1 MGPMSDLGLRYWAAA
16 RTAAGCQEER
26 HPARTVADA
35 LAAAE
40 RAHPDL
46 ARVLAVSTLLV
57 DGHRVG
63 PEATVEEVAA
73 LGRSASATVEVLPP
87 FAGG

>member
-1 MGPMSDLGLRYWAAA
+1 MSDLGLRYWAAA
-16 RTAAGCQEER
+16 RAAAGCDQER

-40 RAHPDL
+40 RAHPAL
-46 ARVLAVSTLLV
+46 ARVLPVSSLLV
-57 DGHRVG
+57 DGHRVT
-63 PEATVEEVAA
+63 PETSVAEVAE
-73 LGRSASATVEVLPP
+73 LGDAGHPTVEVLPP